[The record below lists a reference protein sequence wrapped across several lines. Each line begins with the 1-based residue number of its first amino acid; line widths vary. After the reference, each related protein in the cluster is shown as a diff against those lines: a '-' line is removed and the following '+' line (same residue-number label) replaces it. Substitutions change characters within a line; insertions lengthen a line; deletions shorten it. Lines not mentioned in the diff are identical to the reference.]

1 MRGGFAESCFR
12 GICGRRIYSRNGWTE
27 REDGHMKERYHIS
40 GMTCSACSSHV
51 EKAVR
56 KLAGMEKASVNLL
69 TETMDVSYDEGR
81 LTGEDITAAVEKAGY
96 GASLIIGGARRA
108 ASAGA
113 GQRGECKISR
123 GENPGGRVSE
133 RAGGPESG
141 TGGSTAEG
149 GASGSAGGSAA
160 GGGVS
165 GSAGGSTAEGGHG
178 SVQRKAREEARAMKW
193 RLGISIGF
201 LIPLMYVAMYHM
213 YNEWFGLPI
222 PGLVHR
228 YLHGNANAMTF
239 AMTQLLLLI
248 PIVYMNR
255 KFFSVGFK
263 TIRHLSPNMDSLI
276 ALGASA
282 AIGYGIF
289 AMYRISYGLG
299 HGDMALVER
308 YSHDLYLE
316 SAGMILTLI
325 TVGKYLESRSK
336 GKTSEAITR
345 LMDLSPKTAI
355 LLTAEGQEMEVPT
368 ETLAAG
374 DIFLVKP
381 GSLVPVDGTVLE
393 GSSSINEAAITG
405 ESIPVEKQAGD
416 KVVSATVNKAGFLK
430 CRADRVGEDTT
441 LSQIIRLVEE
451 ASASKAPIA
460 RLADKVAGVF
470 VPVVMGIALV
480 TLAVWLLAGAGAEFA
495 ISSAIAV
502 LVISC
507 PCALGLATPVAIM
520 VGTGVGAN
528 HGILIKSGEALQ
540 RAKEIDT
547 VVMDKTGTITTGK
560 LSFSGCGCYV
570 RDLSTDTLL
579 QIAAALEK
587 KSEHPLAEAVLERAQ
602 GDGLSLPEVRDF
614 KAVPGRGIEGVL
626 AEDIPPRPMIPGG
639 DGPVSV
645 FLAGKGK
652 DGAAVTEYLGG
663 EAAGEAEREI
673 PDKGTSEQRKE
684 QIRNRVDRGWE
695 AGTRF
700 FVGNRAYME
709 ENGIRIDPIYAKG
722 LDEIAQEGRTPLLV
736 AREGQLLGEIDVT
749 DGIKPGSH
757 DAIRRFREMGI
768 HVVMLTG
775 DNRRTAE
782 AVQEQLDIEEV
793 VAEVL
798 PQDKE
803 RKIRELQQSGR
814 KVAMIGD
821 GINDAPALAAADVGM
836 AIGAGTDVA
845 MESADIVLM
854 KSDLRDAVT
863 AVRLSRAVIRNIK
876 QNLFWAF
883 FYNAIGIPLAAGVWY
898 PFFGM
903 RLNPMF
909 GAAAMSLSS
918 VFVVGNALRL
928 RGFKSGFP
936 EKVHTDRHSASAEA
950 RPAEERAEKR
960 PAAESAGLH
969 PAGERAE
976 KQPVAESAGLH
987 TAAERAEKRPAAEGA
1002 GLHPAAETTEI
1013 QLAIEAGRTTEQERE
1028 GKTMTKVMTI
1038 EGMMCGHCTGRVQKA
1053 LEEVAGV
1060 RAVTMSLEDKTATV
1074 ELESEVADEALAAA
1088 VTEAGYEVK
1097 GIA

>member
-1 MRGGFAESCFR
+1 
-12 GICGRRIYSRNGWTE
+12 
-27 REDGHMKERYHIS
+27 MKERYHIS

-56 KLAGMEKASVNLL
+56 KLNGIEKASVNLL
-69 TETMDVSYDEGR
+69 TETMEVSYDGAK
-81 LTGEDITAAVEKAGY
+81 LTGDEITAAVEKAGY
-96 GASLIIGGARRA
+96 GASLIIGGVRG
-108 ASAGA
+108 SAGTEGSRQYGCGASCGGSGMA
-113 GQRGECKISR
+113 GS
-123 GENPGGRVSE
+123 
-133 RAGGPESG
+133 AGDGIEGSM
-141 TGGSTAEG
+141 GGSTAG
-149 GASGSAGGSAA
+149 DTGTGTAGNAGSS
-160 GGGVS
+160 VS
-165 GSAGGSTAEGGHG
+165 GSAGRNTAGTGQTGGGTGRG
-178 SVQRKAREEARAMKW
+178 SVERKAKEDARAMKW

-222 PGLVHR
+222 PGFVHR

-239 AMTQLLLLI
+239 AMTQLLLLL

-255 KFFSVGFK
+255 KFFAVGFK
-263 TIRHLSPNMDSLI
+263 TLRHLSPNMDSLI

-299 HGDMALVER
+299 HGDMALVEQ
-308 YSHDLYLE
+308 YSHDLYFE

-355 LLTAEGQEMEVPT
+355 LLTAEGQELEVPT
-368 ETLAAG
+368 EALKAG
-374 DIFLVKP
+374 DIFLIKP

-393 GSSSINEAAITG
+393 GNSSIDEAAITG

-416 KVVSATVNKAGFLK
+416 KVVSATVNKSGFLK

-540 RAKEIDT
+540 QAKEIDT
-547 VVMDKTGTITTGK
+547 VVMDKTGTITSGR
-560 LSFSGCGCYV
+560 LRFSGCGCYV
-570 RDLSTDTLL
+570 PDLSVNTLI

-587 KSEHPLAEAVLERAQ
+587 KSEHPLAEAVLERARA
-602 GDGLSLPEVRDF
+602 DKLPLPEIRDF
-614 KAVPGRGIEGVL
+614 KAASGRGIEGIL
-626 AEDIPPRPMIPGG
+626 SEDIPPRPMIPEG
-639 DGPVSV
+639 DGPTAV
-645 FLAGKGK
+645 F
-652 DGAAVTEYLGG
+652 
-663 EAAGEAEREI
+663 AAG
-673 PDKGTSEQRKE
+673 RKE
-684 QIRNRVDRGWE
+684 GQSKPAEKARDRLDCGWK

-700 FVGNRAYME
+700 LVGNRAYME
-709 ENGIRIDPIYAKG
+709 ENGITIDPIYAQG
-722 LDEIAQEGRTPLLV
+722 LDEIAAEGRTPLLV
-736 AREGQLLGEIDVT
+736 AAEGGLLGEIDVT
-749 DGIKPGSH
+749 DGVKSGSYT
-757 DAIRRFREMGI
+757 AIRKFREMGI

-782 AVQEQLDIEEV
+782 AVRGQLGIEEV
-793 VAEVL
+793 IAEVL

-803 RKIRELQQSGR
+803 KKIRELQKSGR

-898 PFFGM
+898 PLFGIK
-903 RLNPMF
+903 LNPMF

-918 VFVVGNALRL
+918 IFVVGNALRL
-928 RGFKSGFP
+928 RGFKSGFAKEIHSDRKTAGG
-936 EKVHTDRHSASAEA
+936 EKRAGRTAEA
-950 RPAEERAEKR
+950 EAQTAREAQYVGE
-960 PAAESAGLH
+960 AAVT
-969 PAGERAE
+969 
-976 KQPVAESAGLH
+976 QPQS
-987 TAAERAEKRPAAEGA
+987 AAEGNK
-1002 GLHPAAETTEI
+1002 
-1013 QLAIEAGRTTEQERE
+1013 AINQERE
-1028 GKTMTKVMTI
+1028 DRKMTKVMTI

-1060 RAVTMSLEDKTATV
+1060 SAVTMSLENKTATV
-1074 ELESEVADEALAAA
+1074 ELAGDVADETLTAA

>member
-1 MRGGFAESCFR
+1 MR
-12 GICGRRIYSRNGWTE
+12 
-27 REDGHMKERYHIS
+27 ERYHIS

-51 EKAVR
+51 EKAVN
-56 KLAGMEKASVNLL
+56 KLAGIEKASVNLL
-69 TETMDVSYDEGR
+69 TETMEVVYDESR
-81 LTGEDITAAVEKAGY
+81 LTGDDITAAVDKAGY
-96 GASLIIGGARRA
+96 GASLILGGARRA
-108 ASAGA
+108 TTIESENRMSCGASYNDREKEAGETA
-113 GQRGECKISR
+113 GSGS
-123 GENPGGRVSE
+123 GEN
-133 RAGGPESG
+133 
-141 TGGSTAEG
+141 T
-149 GASGSAGGSAA
+149 GSAG
-160 GGGVS
+160 S
-165 GSAGGSTAEGGHG
+165 GTIGNGTGAKTGNSVGRG
-178 SVQRKAREEARAMKW
+178 SVQQKAKAEARAMKW

-222 PGLVHR
+222 PGFVHH
-228 YLHGNANAMTF
+228 YLHGNENAMTF
-239 AMTQLLLLI
+239 AMTQLLLLL

-263 TIRHLSPNMDSLI
+263 TIGHLSPNMDSLI

-282 AIGYGIF
+282 AIGYGVF

-299 HGDMALVER
+299 HGDMALVEQ
-308 YSHDLYLE
+308 YSHDLYFE

-336 GKTSEAITR
+336 GKTSEAITK

-355 LLTAEGQEMEVPT
+355 LLTADGQETEVPT
-368 ETLAAG
+368 ELLKAG
-374 DIFLVKP
+374 DVFLIKP
-381 GSLVPVDGTVLE
+381 GSLVPADGTVLE
-393 GSSSINEAAITG
+393 GNSSIDEAAITG

-416 KVVSATVNKAGFLK
+416 KVVSATVNKSGFLK

-460 RLADKVAGVF
+460 QLADQVAGVF

-480 TLAVWLLAGAGAEFA
+480 TLAVWLFAGAGAEFA

-540 RAKEIDT
+540 QAKEIDT
-547 VVMDKTGTITTGK
+547 VVMDKTGTITSGK
-560 LSFSGCGCYV
+560 LRFSGCGCYV
-570 RDLSTDTLL
+570 PDLSLETLV

-587 KSEHPLAEAVLERAQ
+587 KSEHPLAEAILERA
-602 GDGLSLPEVRDF
+602 GRDGLSVPEIRDF

-626 AEDIPPRPMIPGG
+626 AEEIPPRSMVPDVPDD
-639 DGPVSV
+639 DGPTAV
-645 FLAGKGK
+645 FVAGKK
-652 DGAAVTEYLGG
+652 EDGSVLVEQGRK
-663 EAAGEAEREI
+663 AAGRLAET
-673 PDKGTSEQRKE
+673 KV
-684 QIRNRVDRGWE
+684 RNRVDSGWKPG
-695 AGTRF
+695 AHF
-700 FVGNRAYME
+700 LVGNRAYME
-709 ENGIRIDPIYAKG
+709 ENGIAIPPITAQG
-722 LDEIAQEGRTPLLV
+722 LDRIAEEGHTPLLV
-736 AREGQLLGEIDVT
+736 AGEGRLLGEIDVT
-749 DGIKPGSH
+749 DGVKAGSH
-757 DAIRRFREMGI
+757 DAIRKFREMGI

-782 AVQEQLDIEEV
+782 AVRRQLDIEEV

-803 RKIRELQQSGR
+803 KKIRELQKAGR

-898 PFFGM
+898 PLFGIK
-903 RLNPMF
+903 LNPMF

-928 RGFKSGFP
+928 RGFKSGFAKKKLAAKGS
-936 EKVHTDRHSASAEA
+936 EGMASGSAKESAEPEM
-950 RPAEERAEKR
+950 R
-960 PAAESAGLH
+960 
-969 PAGERAE
+969 
-976 KQPVAESAGLH
+976 V
-987 TAAERAEKRPAAEGA
+987 
-1002 GLHPAAETTEI
+1002 AAET
-1013 QLAIEAGRTTEQERE
+1013 QKQESE
-1028 GKTMTKVMTI
+1028 EKKMTKVITI

-1060 RAVTMSLEDKTATV
+1060 SAVTMSLENKTATV
-1074 ELESEVADEALAAA
+1074 ELNGEVTDQTLTAA